1 MNKKLFTLAL
11 MSLMASYLWAKDI
24 RTATFTTLPQM
35 HCNSCETKIKSN
47 IRFEKGVKRIATD
60 VEKQRVVI
68 TYDADKTTIEKLIQ
82 GFAKIDYKA
91 ELVETGSVEKGKDKS
106 SKRK

>member
-24 RTATFTTLPQM
+24 KTATFTTLPQM

-82 GFAKIDYKA
+82 GFTKIDYKA